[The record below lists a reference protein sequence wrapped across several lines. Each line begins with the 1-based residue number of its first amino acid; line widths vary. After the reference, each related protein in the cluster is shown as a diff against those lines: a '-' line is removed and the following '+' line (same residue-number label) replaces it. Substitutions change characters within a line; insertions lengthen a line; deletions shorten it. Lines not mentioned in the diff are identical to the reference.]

1 MSGEVAVPDTW
12 WKEFNDE
19 NLNVMI
25 DSALNNNMNLLATW
39 EQFKQAAAIRKQQ
52 STFLL
57 PDIEA
62 NARAGISR
70 PQPDFA
76 GGENFQLG
84 LSATYEIDLWGR
96 IRASVQAEDYRM
108 QASLYDYQAAAQS
121 LAGEIT
127 TTWYQLV
134 TAQEQLELANKQI
147 QTNEDIIKLIRVR
160 FGAGQIR
167 GVDILR
173 QEQLLKATID
183 QKLVYETNVSLLK
196 NQLAVLLG
204 RPPQNFSEIIT
215 DSLPALPEK
224 PSAGLPL
231 ELIRRR
237 PDLQR
242 EFSLLVA
249 EDRDMAV
256 AVRNQ
261 FPRLSLNLSGQVRS
275 NNYSNLFQ
283 EWAYT
288 LTGNLVAPLLY
299 WGRLRAQ
306 VDEAEAAKNQQL
318 YLYGQTVLT
327 AFREVEDALVREE
340 KQAQRVE
347 VLKDRLELARK
358 TNQQLR
364 IEFVNGLTEYLDVL
378 LSLDQEQQLQRD
390 MLQAKQEQ
398 LEIRISLYRALA
410 GGFETEQMEELNEN
424 QRNYEQ

>member
-1 MSGEVAVPDTW
+1 M
-12 WKEFNDE
+12 
-19 NLNVMI
+19 
-25 DSALNNNMNLLATW
+25 
-39 EQFKQAAAIRKQQ
+39 
-52 STFLL
+52 
-57 PDIEA
+57 
-62 NARAGISR
+62 
-70 PQPDFA
+70 
-76 GGENFQLG
+76 
-84 LSATYEIDLWGR
+84 
-96 IRASVQAEDYRM
+96 
-108 QASLYDYQAAAQS
+108 
-121 LAGEIT
+121 
-127 TTWYQLV
+127 
-134 TAQEQLELANKQI
+134 
-147 QTNEDIIKLIRVR
+147 
-160 FGAGQIR
+160 
-167 GVDILR
+167 
-173 QEQLLKATID
+173 
-183 QKLVYETNVSLLK
+183 
-196 NQLAVLLG
+196 LG
-204 RPPQNFSEIIT
+204 RPPQNFSVIIT